1 MEAIII
7 ILLVTILGFSAM
19 NWWEARTQSRLF
31 AEKAK
36 KEAVAQEPLNMDS
49 VKSVLQSNGYTP
61 EPPSTD
67 LDEREAVRFK
77 IGDTFFRI
85 DTSRLPYLTLD
96 LGYGLDKDDDIDL
109 MYKAAWEVMAGI
121 YVGKINILRGEDASA
136 VIFEADI
143 IASNYTWFRD
153 NFKQYLDI
161 VIETR
166 KRFYDVYG
174 RLKEEKKEQMGQVDR
189 LMTQP
194 RPGSESKKVLS

>member
-7 ILLVTILGFSAM
+7 ILLVIILGFSAV
-19 NWWEARTQSRLF
+19 NWWEARTQSRFF

-36 KEAVAQEPLNMDS
+36 KEAAAQEPLNMDA
-49 VKSVLQSNGYTP
+49 VRSVLQYNGYTP
-61 EPPSTD
+61 EPPSAD
-67 LDEREAVRFK
+67 LDERQAVRFK

-85 DTSRLPYLTLD
+85 DTSRIPYLTLD

-121 YVGKINILRGEDASA
+121 YVGKINILRGENASA

-143 IASNYTWFRD
+143 IASNFAWLRD

-174 RLKEEKKEQMGQVDR
+174 RLMEAKKEQMDQVDR
-189 LMTQP
+189 MMTQA